1 MEFIFA
7 GFGGQGIMAMGML
20 LAHAAIKEGF
30 NSSFIPSYGPE
41 MRGGTANCSVVI
53 EKGFIASP
61 VVTEPDVLVAM
72 NYPSLLKFKD
82 TVKKGGHL
90 FLNSSL
96 IASIPEIK
104 SDIHIHQIPANEL
117 ALKIGE
123 SRASNMVMLGAVLA
137 VTNLISLETALL
149 NLNYILKNKPE
160 VLAVNEKA
168 LKIGFQSLKEN
179 KVKTAVI

>member
-20 LAHAAIKEGF
+20 LAHASIKEGF
-30 NSSFIPSYGPE
+30 KSSFIPSYGPE

-53 EKGFIASP
+53 EKEFIASP

-82 TVKKGGHL
+82 TLKKEGVL
-90 FLNSSL
+90 FINSSL
-96 IASIPEIK
+96 ITSIPEIR
-104 SDIHIHQIPANEL
+104 SDIQMYKIPANEL

-137 VTNLISLETALL
+137 VTNLISLETATL
-149 NLNYILKNKPE
+149 NLNYIFKNKPE
-160 VLAVNEKA
+160 VLAVNKKA
-168 LKIGFQSLKEN
+168 LKTGYQSLKEKIN
-179 KVKTAVI
+179 TPA